1 MSWYNLS
8 AREKPFELG
17 HLSPIH
23 YETEKRRVW
32 RVLPP
37 PTSPQRADA
46 LVMPTNRKLA
56 RETTLVEK
64 EEERVSLPH
73 HPPPKRGNY
82 LESREIKPR
91 QMEKTKRKG
100 DDH

>member
-73 HPPPKRGNY
+73 HPPP
-82 LESREIKPR
+82 
-91 QMEKTKRKG
+91 
-100 DDH
+100 